1 MQFLFF
7 CRLIIWYLFVYL
19 SKAETL
25 HIKHAITFFYDRLN
39 SFNSTLWQPI
49 TVHWLFSRNFGCP
62 YCVFYG
68 NHFSTLFETSSCNN
82 SRTHFCPFFCNSF
95 FCCYCCRC
103 INWILLGW
111 QCCMLAW
118 HWTLTYAKKAIWIV
132 NDEIGFTCY
141 NHNKAE
147 GAEEI
152 YISNKK
158 L

>member
-1 MQFLFF
+1 MLFLVF
-7 CRLIIWYLFVYL
+7 CRIIWHLFVYL

-118 HWTLTYAKKAIWIV
+118 HWTLTYAKKGNMDCKWW
-132 NDEIGFTCY
+132 DRFY
-141 NHNKAE
+141 M
-147 GAEEI
+147 
-152 YISNKK
+152 
-158 L
+158 LQP